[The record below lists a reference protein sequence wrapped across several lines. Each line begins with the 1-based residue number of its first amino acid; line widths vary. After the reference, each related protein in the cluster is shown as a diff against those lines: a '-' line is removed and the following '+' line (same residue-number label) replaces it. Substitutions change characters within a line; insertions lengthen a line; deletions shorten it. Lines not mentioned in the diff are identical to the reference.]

1 MPQSEDPFDLQRF
14 IDAQAPVIEDALAEL
29 RAGRKRTH
37 WMWFVFP
44 QIAGLGSSAMAVRY
58 AIGSPAE
65 ARAYLAHPVLGDR
78 LRECVRL
85 VVATSRPLADVFGH
99 PDDMKFRSC
108 VTLFAAVAP
117 AQAVFAEALD
127 RCCGVS
133 ATPRRSK
140 SSERSSLDGVPI
152 ADPKP
157 APSEPAVVASGGRT
171 GSRLGLKPND
181 AAGMQEANCRST

>member
-1 MPQSEDPFDLQRF
+1 MLQSEDPFDLHRF

-58 AIGSPAE
+58 AISSPAE

-85 VVATSRPLADVFGH
+85 VLAASRPLADVFGH
-99 PDDMKFRSC
+99 PDDVKFGSC
-108 VTLFAAVAP
+108 MTLFATVAP
-117 AQAVFAEALD
+117 DEAVFAEALD
-127 RCCGVS
+127 RCRGGVHDT
-133 ATPRRSK
+133 ATLEKLRT
-140 SSERSSLDGVPI
+140 L
-152 ADPKP
+152 
-157 APSEPAVVASGGRT
+157 EP
-171 GSRLGLKPND
+171 
-181 AAGMQEANCRST
+181 